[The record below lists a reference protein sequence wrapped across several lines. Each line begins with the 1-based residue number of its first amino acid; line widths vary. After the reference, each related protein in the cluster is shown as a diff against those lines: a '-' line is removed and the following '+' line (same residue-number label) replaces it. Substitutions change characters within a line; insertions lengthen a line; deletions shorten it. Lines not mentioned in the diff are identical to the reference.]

1 LPPWPAAGHDLPRN
15 CHDLV
20 VPEPRER
27 AYQQKFRE
35 NKMSKPPIYS
45 VAGVLFALA
54 GLAALQST
62 PAAAGVG
69 DFVGNWVNV
78 DRDTSGITRVE
89 VTRRGPAGLDIH
101 IFGQCEPRDCDWGT
115 VRGNAFSP
123 SADSNPVRDATT
135 VSATFNA
142 GFAQKFIIL
151 HEARGETLTFEVYT
165 NFTDRS
171 RRSDYVMQGRLRPAR
186 GGGRFGGGRFEREPG
201 PGGRGG
207 DADSDRGRDREFP
220 GRP

>member
-1 LPPWPAAGHDLPRN
+1 
-15 CHDLV
+15 
-20 VPEPRER
+20 
-27 AYQQKFRE
+27 
-35 NKMSKPPIYS
+35 MSKPSIS
-45 VAGVLFALA
+45 IVSGVLFALT

-62 PAAAGVG
+62 PAAADVG

-101 IFGQCEPRDCDWGT
+101 VFGQCEPRDCDWGT

-123 SADSNPVRDATT
+123 SADSNPVRDATA

-151 HEARGETLTFEVYT
+151 HEARGDTLTFDVYT

-171 RRSDYVMQGRLRPAR
+171 RRADYVMVGRLRPAR
-186 GGGRFGGGRFEREPG
+186 GGGRFGG

-207 DADSDRGRDREFP
+207 DADSDRGRDRDRDRDFP
-220 GRP
+220 RRP